1 MKRRNSTLTASPSPA
16 RHNLVRRTVI
26 TVLAGA
32 VCIGMAGCS
41 DLVGQGGGDQAA
53 VSPEIDVE
61 ETNSTERS
69 KPGETGDVPEPDS
82 EKTTDPEQE
91 VLEDEEAAPQAR
103 IAVVDEAES
112 VLAIINDHPD
122 LKTFAS
128 LVAGYPQQQV
138 FTQARG
144 VTIFVPN
151 DAAFAAMGPGTVE
164 KMASDSNL
172 FTLFLSA
179 HMAIG
184 NHSVNSVSTIGVFTN
199 ALAQELSVT
208 RSEGSVTIG
217 SAGIETPDLSASNG
231 MIHIIDRAVTE

>member
-1 MKRRNSTLTASPSPA
+1 MKRRYSPLPASSPA
-16 RHNLVRRTVI
+16 RCNLVRRTIIPVF
-26 TVLAGA
+26 ASA
-32 VCIGMAGCS
+32 VCIGTTGCS
-41 DLVGQGGGDQAA
+41 GLLGPGAGDQTAA
-53 VSPEIDVE
+53 LPATEVVGTTIPE
-61 ETNSTERS
+61 TST
-69 KPGETGDVPEPDS
+69 PGETGDVPESDS
-82 EKTTDPEQE
+82 EETSKPEEEALE
-91 VLEDEEAAPQAR
+91 VEEAAPPAV

-112 VLAIINDHPD
+112 VLSIINDHPD

-151 DAAFAAMGPGTVE
+151 DAAFAAMGPEKVE
-164 KMASDSNL
+164 EMALDSNL

-184 NHSVNSVSTIGVFTN
+184 NHSMNSVSTIGLFTN

-208 RSEGSVTIG
+208 RSEGSVTVG

-231 MIHIIDRAVTE
+231 MIHIVDGAITE